1 MRTFGWDPS
10 EEDLKDM
17 VNVIDQVDITLYW
30 LHIKLY
36 LCQFVLVFEGHGQCE
51 YCIFC
56 ISICN
61 CIDLYLHMYQFA
73 FVFEGHGQCHRSG
86 GYNFVFAACQFVFVS
101 ICVCV

>member
-36 LCQFVLVFEGHGQCE
+36 LCQFVLVFEGHGQC
-51 YCIFC
+51 
-56 ISICN
+56 
-61 CIDLYLHMYQFA
+61 
-73 FVFEGHGQCHRSG
+73 HRSG